1 MGGASAQEE
10 RWRDTRSSCSLRSAA
25 LQDGGSAQ
33 AQEEVGHKKERRP
46 RWRTWEEWK
55 RDMFKEELDDEA
67 AVWGQLRKKEE
78 EMFRGKVE
86 GTDVVEQKCSS
97 LM

>member
-10 RWRDTRSSCSLRSAA
+10 RWRDTQSSCSLRSAA

-55 RDMFKEELDDEA
+55 RDSFVKKRRRCSGEKLKAQMWESRSA
-67 AVWGQLRKKEE
+67 AV
-78 EMFRGKVE
+78 
-86 GTDVVEQKCSS
+86 
-97 LM
+97 

>member
-46 RWRTWEEWK
+46 RRRRCSGEKLKAQMWES
-55 RDMFKEELDDEA
+55 RSA
-67 AVWGQLRKKEE
+67 AV
-78 EMFRGKVE
+78 
-86 GTDVVEQKCSS
+86 
-97 LM
+97 

>member
-1 MGGASAQEE
+1 ME
-10 RWRDTRSSCSLRSAA
+10 RHPIKLQLRSAA

-55 RDMFKEELDDEA
+55 RDMLK
-67 AVWGQLRKKEE
+67 
-78 EMFRGKVE
+78 
-86 GTDVVEQKCSS
+86 SS
-97 LM
+97 LMIID

>member
-55 RDMFKEELDDEA
+55 SLGSALSK
-67 AVWGQLRKKEE
+67 
-78 EMFRGKVE
+78 RG
-86 GTDVVEQKCSS
+86 GDVQGKS
-97 LM
+97 

>member
-55 RDMFKEELDDEA
+55 RGMLKEQLDDY
-67 AVWGQLRKKEE
+67 
-78 EMFRGKVE
+78 
-86 GTDVVEQKCSS
+86 
-97 LM
+97 